1 MPRNAAVPRYSGGV
15 DQPLLSTNLPLP
27 GRRQGKVRDI
37 YDLPPDASGTPRILI
52 IATDRISA
60 FDVVMPSP
68 ITGKGRLLTDV
79 SLRWFRFIEEHG
91 LARTHL
97 LSTNTSD
104 LIGLGSPPIT
114 AAQAAE
120 LEGRIMIA
128 RRCRVAPVECVAR
141 GYLDGSGWVEYQQT
155 GSVCGVRLPPGLR
168 RGDRLP
174 EPIFTPATKEEVG
187 THDENIDFDR
197 ACAHAAKWLGAG
209 GDAGRALMEHL
220 RSMTLAIYRAAH
232 DYAASRGLIL
242 ADTKFEFGM
251 PEGFHPLPPLPG
263 VGEVGRPRPGEGS
276 VSTASSPSTPQLI
289 LCDEA
294 LTPDSSRYWDAAKW
308 KPGGEQPSFDKQF
321 LREYL
326 NRLTAE
332 GRWNKQPPAPP
343 LPPDVIEGT
352 RARYEEVRRRLFA

>member
-79 SLRWFRFIEEHG
+79 SLRWFRFIEERG

-120 LEGRIMIA
+120 LEGRIMIS

-242 ADTKFEFGM
+242 ADTKFEFG
-251 PEGFHPLPPLPG
+251 FPLAQGATAWPASEQASRAADSEPP
-263 VGEVGRPRPGEGS
+263 V
-276 VSTASSPSTPQLI
+276 

-308 KPGGEQPSFDKQF
+308 NPGGEQPSFDKQF

-352 RARYEEVRRRLFA
+352 RARYDEVRRRLFD